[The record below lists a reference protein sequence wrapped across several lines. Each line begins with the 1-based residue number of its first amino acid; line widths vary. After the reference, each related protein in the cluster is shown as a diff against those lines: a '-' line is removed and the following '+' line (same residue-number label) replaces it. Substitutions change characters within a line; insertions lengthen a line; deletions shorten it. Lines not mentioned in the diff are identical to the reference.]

1 MLFQSQVF
9 LLAFLPLTLAGWY
22 LLGRYAAAREWVL
35 VALSLCFYGW
45 WDPRFLPLLL
55 GQAGVSW
62 LIAVTYLG
70 TGRRH
75 RWLLVAGMVAN
86 LMVLGFFKYW
96 AFLAGNLASLAGFHL
111 PEWSI
116 LLPIGISFFT
126 FEIISYLVDLG
137 WHGAPRYPLRR
148 FLLFVAFFPRL
159 IAGPIVRHHEILP
172 QFDLDPLRE
181 GLAER
186 LGKGATL
193 LVIGLAKKVL
203 LADKLAP
210 VADAAF
216 ADAAGGATTFA
227 AAWSGALAF
236 TFQLFLDFSAYSE
249 MAIGIA
255 LMLGLQLP
263 QNFNAPYAAADLR
276 DFWRRWHMSLSRYLR
291 DYVYIPLGGSRS
303 GAATYLLATIVTMG
317 LCGLWHGAGWT
328 FVVWGLLHG
337 AGLIVCRAWQ
347 GLDMPL
353 PLPAAWTI
361 TMGLVVAGWVLFRAD
376 SFATAAVMLHAMA
389 GLDGLGGKLSGAA
402 LIAVAAVV
410 SIFGPTSYE
419 VVSRRLPPHPALA
432 AAAALVAAIVVL
444 EVGKGQPQS
453 FIYFQF

>member
-9 LLAFLPLTLAGWY
+9 LLVFLPVTLAGWY
-22 LLGRYAAAREWVL
+22 LLARSVRGREWAL
-35 VALSLCFYGW
+35 IALSLVFYGW

-55 GQAGVSW
+55 GQALVSW
-62 LIAVTYLG
+62 LIAELFMR
-70 TGRRH
+70 TGRRA
-75 RWLLVAGMVAN
+75 RFLLVGGIVAN
-86 LMVLGFFKYW
+86 LAVLAFFKYW
-96 AFLAGNLASLAGFHL
+96 AFLAGNLATAFGLGL
-111 PEWSI
+111 PEMNI

-126 FEIISYLVDLG
+126 FEIISYLVDAG

-172 QFDLDPLRE
+172 QFDLDPLRA

-186 LGKGATL
+186 IGKGATL
-193 LVIGLAKKVL
+193 LIIGLAKKVF

-210 VADAAF
+210 ITDAAF
-216 ADAAGGATTFA
+216 EQAASGTVTFA

-255 LMLGLQLP
+255 MILGLKLP
-263 QNFNAPYAAADLR
+263 ENFNAPYVATDLR
-276 DFWRRWHMSLSRYLR
+276 DFWRRWHMTLSRYLR
-291 DYVYIPLGGSRS
+291 DYVYIPLGGSRAGPS
-303 GAATYLLATIVTMG
+303 RFAASTMITMG

-328 FVVWGLLHG
+328 FVAWGLLHG
-337 AGLIVCRAWQ
+337 AGLIVCRGWQ
-347 GLDMPL
+347 GAGLRLPTPL
-353 PLPAAWTI
+353 AWAI
-361 TMGLVVAGWVLFRAD
+361 TMLFVIAGWVLFRAS
-376 SFATAAVMLHAMA
+376 SFTEAAVMLEAMSGVGGIGGSFA
-389 GLDGLGGKLSGAA
+389 GGA
-402 LIAVAAVV
+402 LIIVAAAVSTIGPTSFEFVSRQLKPYPAFAVAAAVV
-410 SIFGPTSYE
+410 A
-419 VVSRRLPPHPALA
+419 VV
-432 AAAALVAAIVVL
+432 VVL